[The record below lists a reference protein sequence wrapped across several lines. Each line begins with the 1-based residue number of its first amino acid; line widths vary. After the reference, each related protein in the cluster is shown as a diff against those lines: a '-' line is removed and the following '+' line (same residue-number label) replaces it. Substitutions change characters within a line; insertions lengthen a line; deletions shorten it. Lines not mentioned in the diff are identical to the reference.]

1 MLPAKIYY
9 SEKIQ
14 NKINKGQKIRGVKSG
29 RNRNQIQSYKNLV
42 QVESH
47 EMHLIPPASN
57 DDNICEVFSTKE
69 AH

>member
-14 NKINKGQKIRGVKSG
+14 NKISKGKKILGVKSG
-29 RNRNQIQSYKNLV
+29 RNQIQSYKNLV

-47 EMHLIPPASN
+47 EMHLIPPASK